1 MNLIILASGKG
12 SRLKSLTKNKPKC
25 LVKIKGKTI
34 IERILDNSNL
44 FKKTLLVTGYKSSI
58 LEKKFR
64 NYLIVKN
71 KDFTKSNMVHS
82 LFKTF
87 KHVKSDVIVSYADI
101 LYHPDILK
109 RLIKQNETCIPLNQN
124 WKKHWQKRMSN
135 NKIYDDAENVIIKNK
150 KIIEI
155 GTKIKNKLPDYQ
167 FMGIVMI
174 KKNDFFIMHKFY
186 KSLKNIN
193 IDLTSFL
200 NLFIKYRKKGI
211 KMISTKKYWYEIDNQ
226 KDFKVAKD
234 SNVLKKY

>member
-58 LEKKFR
+58 LEKKFK

-101 LYHPDILK
+101 IL
-109 RLIKQNETCIPLNQN
+109 I
-124 WKKHWQKRMSN
+124 
-135 NKIYDDAENVIIKNK
+135 
-150 KIIEI
+150 
-155 GTKIKNKLPDYQ
+155 
-167 FMGIVMI
+167 
-174 KKNDFFIMHKFY
+174 
-186 KSLKNIN
+186 
-193 IDLTSFL
+193 
-200 NLFIKYRKKGI
+200 
-211 KMISTKKYWYEIDNQ
+211 
-226 KDFKVAKD
+226 
-234 SNVLKKY
+234 

>member
-58 LEKKFR
+58 LEKKFK

-109 RLIKQNETCIPLNQN
+109 RLIKQNKTCIPLNQN